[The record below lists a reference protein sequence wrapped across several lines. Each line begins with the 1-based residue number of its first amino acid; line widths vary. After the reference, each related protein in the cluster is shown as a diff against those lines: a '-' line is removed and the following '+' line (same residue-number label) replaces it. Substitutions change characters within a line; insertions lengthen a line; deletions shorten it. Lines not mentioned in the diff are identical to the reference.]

1 VAGVCENTG
10 VPPFDSFEAYPG
22 NGGGESDRIRAI
34 FIMRILAAP
43 LFFPGF
49 DKRLCLPF
57 SAGQKRPPAA
67 WRAGL

>member
-1 VAGVCENTG
+1 VAGVFENTG

-43 LFFPGF
+43 LFFP
-49 DKRLCLPF
+49 DLI
-57 SAGQKRPPAA
+57 SACAYRFPQARKGRPQ
-67 WRAGL
+67 RGGRV